1 MCFGQ
6 QACETVCVLLL
17 LLRADVFI
25 VDLACNIYIM
35 PDAAYKKLLPTKN
48 MNTTCYPRCA
58 RGVGVVC

>member
-1 MCFGQ
+1 M
-6 QACETVCVLLL
+6 LLL